1 MARFRYLR
9 PHSVMAIASDLGCA
23 LHSATYIRCQTQN
36 VMGSFCEILLSD
48 SMLGRPF
55 DCTDAKSKTLGQQYR
70 PIAWLAASRLLCPV
84 FKMIECDVRY
94 WYLTDIPGDLL
105 DDGGIR

>member
-1 MARFRYLR
+1 
-9 PHSVMAIASDLGCA
+9 MAIASDLGCA
-23 LHSATYIRCQTQN
+23 VHSATYIRCQTQN

-55 DCTDAKSKTLGQQYR
+55 DLYGCEIKNIR
-70 PIAWLAASRLLCPV
+70 AAIPTYCVAGRVP
-84 FKMIECDVRY
+84 MIDCDVRY
-94 WYLTDIPGDLL
+94 WHLTDIPGDLI